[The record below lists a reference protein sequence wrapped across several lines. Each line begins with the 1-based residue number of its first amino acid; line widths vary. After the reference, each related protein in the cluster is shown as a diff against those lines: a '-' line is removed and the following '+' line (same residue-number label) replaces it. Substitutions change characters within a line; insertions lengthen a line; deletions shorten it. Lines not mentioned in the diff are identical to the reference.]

1 MSTKSN
7 EKDLKKS
14 YSEGIKIIYVLCF
27 QNEFSPDKRSM
38 QKSGGGASAGVGL
51 HDPTNPVLG
60 ETAVGAA
67 GMLHARR
74 NQKFEFFRVFFLVNP
89 ANFTKLNIKVNNLK
103 PCHDM
108 VLHVTKFPKP
118 CRCMIS
124 AESIF

>member
-1 MSTKSN
+1 
-7 EKDLKKS
+7 
-14 YSEGIKIIYVLCF
+14 
-27 QNEFSPDKRSM
+27 M
-38 QKSGGGASAGVGL
+38 QKSGGGASAEAGL
-51 HDPTNPVLG
+51 HDPANSVWG
-60 ETAVGAA
+60 ETAVGTA
-67 GMLHARR
+67 GMVHARMD
-74 NQKFEFFRVFFLVNP
+74 QKFEFFRVFFLVNP